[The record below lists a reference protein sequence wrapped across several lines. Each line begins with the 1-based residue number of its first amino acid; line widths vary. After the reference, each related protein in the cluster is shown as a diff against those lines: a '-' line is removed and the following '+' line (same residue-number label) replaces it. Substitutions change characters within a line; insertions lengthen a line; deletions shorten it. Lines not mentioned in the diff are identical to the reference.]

1 MHGGTEA
8 ARMDVFL
15 ADPGEDQLVP
25 IGANQIEPHPAFPR
39 CQEPSVDQVALV
51 SCRSERIDEIGADF
65 IAADTNRRADR
76 HDKVCG
82 VAAELMLHF
91 LDCGHSNTCRGSA
104 PAGMH
109 RSDCTGSRVGDEQ
122 RHAIGGAH
130 DERNIRSVRDKRIT
144 VRAFLMHGCERCK
157 RKVRLDA
164 DDLPTVNLIQRG
176 NAARLNVDRRSERAP
191 RIRRR

>member
-15 ADPGEDQLVP
+15 ADAGEDQLVP
-25 IGANQIEPHPAFPR
+25 IGANHIEPHPAFAR

-76 HDKVCG
+76 HDKVRG
-82 VAAELMLHF
+82 LAGELMLHF
-91 LDCGHSNTCRGSA
+91 LDCGHSDTCRGSA

-109 RSDCTGSRVGDEQ
+109 GSDRTGSRVRDEQ
-122 RHAIGGAH
+122 RDAIGGA
-130 DERNIRSVRDKRIT
+130 DDQRYIRSVRDKRI
-144 VRAFLMHGCERCK
+144 AFRTLLVHGFERCQ
-157 RKVRLDA
+157 RNVRLDA
-164 DDLPTVNLIQRG
+164 DDLSTVNLIQRG
-176 NAARLNVDRRSERAP
+176 DAATLNVDRRSERAP
-191 RIRRR
+191 RIR